1 MIITLT
7 GATFSTSI
15 GTLDSWFIQTSI
27 TGGGLTASESN
38 IKSIRKD
45 DTAGATLTY
54 TYNTE
59 NYKYTN
65 GTVTDATGATVGSI
79 SGSNGTVTVTLNAGN
94 TIKGKITIAILME
107 YIGSGEDSSTYTFTI
122 NPTPTSAIVTLSA
135 TGYSTVSGTG
145 SQNITV
151 ANGTSVSWSVSK
163 SGYVEQNGT
172 WIANGANET
181 KSVTLTISGS
191 TDPTPGD
198 LPNLVQGYI
207 SGATVD
213 NELNTR
219 VRIDGL
225 VSGAFS
231 IECND
236 GYVIR
241 AIQECTTTTP
251 SASDAIIVTSDQL
264 ETSYS
269 GGSTGKYYAI
279 TFCKT
284 SATTS
289 ISPSESIVKSFS
301 GTIVAITP
309 GDSTTDDTVAGTD
322 VNYTLVQGA
331 HVQNDSSLY
340 QGTNRVTTP
349 KAIKGK
355 FTVTVNSGYAIR
367 AVYEY
372 TKESGDT
379 KGTMVAETSETRT
392 SFTSNNDSKYY
403 GVTFTLASP
412 NSANDIAPTEDI
424 VASWKYV

>member
-7 GATFSTSI
+7 GADFSGNNINNAMGTRYTITFTCKDESGGALSPYSGNTSKLKEGNSITFSASNTPLVS
-15 GTLDSWFIQTSI
+15 GYEFVSASPASI
-27 TGGGLTASESN
+27 TNISKNAS
-38 IKSIRKD
+38 
-45 DTAGATLTY
+45 
-54 TYNTE
+54 
-59 NYKYTN
+59 
-65 GTVTDATGATVGSI
+65 
-79 SGSNGTVTVTLNAGN
+79 VTVTYKVKENSG
-94 TIKGKITIAILME
+94 
-107 YIGSGEDSSTYTFTI
+107 GSDSSTNYTFTI
-122 NPTPTSAIVTLSA
+122 NPNPTSATVTLSA
-135 TGYSTVSGTG
+135 TGYSTVAGTG
-145 SQNITV
+145 SKSITV
-151 ANGTSVSWSVSK
+151 ANGTIDNWRVSAD
-163 SGYVEQNGT
+163 GYTGQSGT
-172 WIANGANET
+172 WTANGANET
-181 KSVTLTISGS
+181 KSVTLS
-191 TDPTPGD
+191 TSSTPDGTPT
-198 LPNLVQGYI
+198 LVQGYI
-207 SGATVD
+207 SGDIVND
-213 NELNTR
+213 ELKTR

-241 AIQECTTTTP
+241 AIQECTSTTP
-251 SASDAIIVTSDQL
+251 SASDANIVTSDQL
-264 ETSYS
+264 RTSYS

-284 SATTS
+284 NATAS

-301 GTIVAITP
+301 GTIVAITS
-309 GDSTTDDTVAGTD
+309 GDSTTDDTIAGTD

-379 KGTMVAETSETRT
+379 KGIMVAETSDTRT
-392 SFTSNNDSKYY
+392 SFTSSNDSKYY
-403 GVTFTLASP
+403 GVTFTLAGP
-412 NSANDIAPTEDI
+412 NSANNIAPTEDI